1 MINSNAKKIALPLCL
16 CAASV
21 LFAPLASALPVAG
34 TGDVAA
40 LRATEQKAALA
51 KKAAEK
57 EAKKA
62 VTDVKKV
69 TETPEVKPAA
79 EAPTAPAAPA
89 PAEAPKE
96 K

>member
-1 MINSNAKKIALPLCL
+1 MMNSKAKKITLPLCL
-16 CAASV
+16 CAATM
-21 LFAPLASALPVAG
+21 LFAPFASALPVAG

-40 LRATEQKAALA
+40 LRAAEQKAALA

-62 VTDVKKV
+62 ATEVKK
-69 TETPEVKPAA
+69 ETPEVKPAA
-79 EAPTAPAAPA
+79 ETPA
-89 PAEAPKE
+89 PAEEQKE